1 MYLSDIY
8 KELWQNIIMQN
19 WFLISGAILSV
30 LGMVFH
36 GFIGGKMYKTN
47 INKSNLEPLGK
58 TLSMFSW
65 QFHIIFLF
73 IAACT
78 LVYIANNPE
87 FAIAA
92 YPIIYMNILGAI
104 YFFILGIGN
113 KEVLKMPGAIL
124 MGSIALLAW
133 LGI

>member
-1 MYLSDIY
+1 M
-8 KELWQNIIMQN
+8 NN
-19 WFLISGAILSV
+19 WFLISSAILSF

-58 TLSMFSW
+58 TLSLFSW
-65 QFHIIFLF
+65 QFHTIFLF
-73 IAACT
+73 VASCT
-78 LVYIANNPE
+78 LFYISSNPE
-87 FAIAA
+87 FSIAA

-113 KEVLKMPGAIL
+113 REVLKMPGAIL
-124 MGSIALLAW
+124 MGAIALLAW
-133 LGI
+133 FGI

>member
-1 MYLSDIY
+1 
-8 KELWQNIIMQN
+8 MQN
-19 WFLISGAILSV
+19 WFLISGAILSF
-30 LGMVFH
+30 LGVILH
-36 GFIGGKMYKTN
+36 GFIGGKIYGTN
-47 INKSNLEPLGK
+47 INKSDLEPLGK

-65 QFHIIFLF
+65 QFHTIFLF
-73 IAACT
+73 VAGST
-78 LVYIANNPE
+78 LMYIASNPE

-104 YFFILGIGN
+104 YFFILGFGN

-124 MGSIALLAW
+124 MGTIALLAW

>member
-1 MYLSDIY
+1 
-8 KELWQNIIMQN
+8 MQN
-19 WFLISGAILSV
+19 WFLISGATLSL

-65 QFHIIFLF
+65 QFHTIFLF

-78 LVYIANNPE
+78 LVYIIDNPE
-87 FAIAA
+87 FAVAA

>member
-1 MYLSDIY
+1 M
-8 KELWQNIIMQN
+8 NN
-19 WFLISGAILSV
+19 WFLISGAILSI

-36 GFIGGKMYKTN
+36 GFVGGKIYVTN

-65 QFHIIFLF
+65 QFHTIFLF
-73 IAACT
+73 VAACT
-78 LVYIANNPE
+78 LVSISNNPE
-87 FAIAA
+87 FAIGA

-104 YFFILGIGN
+104 YFLMLGIGN

>member
-1 MYLSDIY
+1 M
-8 KELWQNIIMQN
+8 NN
-19 WFLISGAILSV
+19 WFLISSAILSF

-65 QFHIIFLF
+65 QFHTIFLF
-73 IAACT
+73 VAACT
-78 LVYIANNPE
+78 LIYIATNPE

-104 YFFILGIGN
+104 YFLFLGIGN
-113 KEVLKMPGAIL
+113 REVLKMPGAIL
-124 MGSIALLAW
+124 MGAIALLAW

>member
-1 MYLSDIY
+1 M
-8 KELWQNIIMQN
+8 NN
-19 WFLISGAILSV
+19 WFLISSAILSF

-36 GFIGGKMYKTN
+36 GLIGGKMYQTN

-65 QFHIIFLF
+65 QFHTIFLF
-73 IAACT
+73 VAACT
-78 LVYIANNPE
+78 LIYIATNPE

-104 YFFILGIGN
+104 YFLFLGIGN
-113 KEVLKMPGAIL
+113 REVLKMPGAIL
-124 MGSIALLAW
+124 MGVIALLAW

>member
-1 MYLSDIY
+1 MD
-8 KELWQNIIMQN
+8 LWQNKIMQN
-19 WFLISGAILSV
+19 WFLISGAILSF
-30 LGMVFH
+30 LGVIFH
-36 GFIGGKMYKTN
+36 GFVGGKIYKTN
-47 INKSNLEPLGK
+47 INKSDLDSLGK

-65 QFHIIFLF
+65 QFHTIFLF
-73 IAACT
+73 ITSCT
-78 LVYIANNPE
+78 FFYIVNNPE

-92 YPIIYMNILGAI
+92 YPIIYMNVLGAT

-113 KEVLKMPGAIL
+113 REFLKMPGAIL

>member
-1 MYLSDIY
+1 
-8 KELWQNIIMQN
+8 MQN
-19 WFLISGAILSV
+19 WFLISGAILSF
-30 LGMVFH
+30 LGVILH
-36 GFIGGKMYKTN
+36 GFIGGKMYGTN
-47 INKSNLEPLGK
+47 INKSDLEPLGK

-65 QFHIIFLF
+65 QFHTIFLF
-73 IAACT
+73 ITSCT
-78 LVYIANNPE
+78 LIYIASNPE

-92 YPIIYMNILGAI
+92 YPIIYINVLGAI

-113 KEVLKMPGAIL
+113 KEFLKMPGALL

>member
-1 MYLSDIY
+1 
-8 KELWQNIIMQN
+8 
-19 WFLISGAILSV
+19 
-30 LGMVFH
+30 LGVKFYATK
-36 GFIGGKMYKTN
+36 IKKRD
-47 INKSNLEPLGK
+47 LEPLGK

-65 QFHIIFLF
+65 QFHTIFLF
-73 IAACT
+73 ITSCT
-78 LVYIANNPE
+78 LIYIASNPE

-92 YPIIYMNILGAI
+92 YPIIYINVLGAI

-113 KEVLKMPGAIL
+113 KEFLKMPGAIL

>member
-1 MYLSDIY
+1 
-8 KELWQNIIMQN
+8 MQN
-19 WFLISGAILSV
+19 WFLISGATLSL

-65 QFHIIFLF
+65 QFHTIFLF

-78 LVYIANNPE
+78 LVYITNNPE

>member
-1 MYLSDIY
+1 M
-8 KELWQNIIMQN
+8 N
-19 WFLISGAILSV
+19 WFLISAAALS
-30 LGMVFH
+30 LIGMAFH
-36 GFIGGKMYKTN
+36 GLIGGKMYKTN

-58 TLSMFSW
+58 TLSIFSW
-65 QFHIIFLF
+65 QFHTIFLF
-73 IAACT
+73 VAACT
-78 LVYIANNPE
+78 LVSISNNPE
-87 FAIAA
+87 FAIGA

-104 YFFILGIGN
+104 YFLMLGIGN

>member
-1 MYLSDIY
+1 MI
-8 KELWQNIIMQN
+8 N
-19 WFLISGAILSV
+19 WFLISGAILSL
-30 LGMVFH
+30 LGAVFH
-36 GFIGGKMYKTN
+36 GFIGGKIYRTN

-65 QFHIIFLF
+65 QFHTIFLL

-78 LVYIANNPE
+78 LIYIAISPE

-92 YPIIYMNILGAI
+92 YPIIGINILGAI
-104 YFFILGIGN
+104 YFLVLGIGN
-113 KEVLKMPGAIL
+113 REFLKMPGAGL
-124 MGSIALLAW
+124 MGAIALLAW

>member
-1 MYLSDIY
+1 MVTPLRWN
-8 KELWQNIIMQN
+8 KIMQN
-19 WFLISGAILSV
+19 WFLISGAILSFV
-30 LGMVFH
+30 GMIFH
-36 GFIGGKMYKTN
+36 GFIGGKMYKIN
-47 INKSNLEPLGK
+47 INKSDLEPLGK

-65 QFHIIFLF
+65 QFHTIFLF

-78 LVYIANNPE
+78 LVYIIDNPE
-87 FAIAA
+87 FAVAA

>member
-1 MYLSDIY
+1 M
-8 KELWQNIIMQN
+8 NN
-19 WFLISGAILSV
+19 WFLISSAILSF

-36 GFIGGKMYKTN
+36 GFIGGKMYQTN
-47 INKSNLEPLGK
+47 INKSNLETIGK

-65 QFHIIFLF
+65 QFHTIFLF
-73 IAACT
+73 VAGST
-78 LVYIANNPE
+78 LMYIASNPE

-113 KEVLKMPGAIL
+113 REVLKMPGAIL
-124 MGSIALLAW
+124 MGAIALLAW
-133 LGI
+133 LGL